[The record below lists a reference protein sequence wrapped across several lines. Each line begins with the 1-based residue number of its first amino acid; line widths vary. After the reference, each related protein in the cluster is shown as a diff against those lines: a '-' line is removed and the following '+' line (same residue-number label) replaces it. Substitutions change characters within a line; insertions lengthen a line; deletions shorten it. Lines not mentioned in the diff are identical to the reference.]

1 MKSLTLLA
9 PLLLC
14 VTLLCSSL
22 NVASD
27 SAAEALAILKWKAS
41 LQSQNHSVLLS
52 WNTSNN
58 PNTKT
63 SPCAWFGIH
72 CNHADSVTKINLTG
86 YGVKGT
92 LHLFPF
98 LSLPNLAELDLS
110 TNELYGII
118 PPKIS
123 QLSKL
128 TYLDLSFNQFSGKI
142 PPEISHLVHLQ
153 TLHLAGNQLN
163 GSIPREIG
171 QLKFLTGLAYRL
183 VSLLLYN
190 NSLSGPIPPEL
201 GNLRNLVE
209 VDLDTNR
216 QTGPI
221 PSTFGNLKKL
231 TVLHMFSNS
240 LSGPIPSEL
249 GNMESLSEISLYHNN
264 LSGLIPTSFGDL
276 RHLTLARLYGNQ
288 LSGPIP
294 VEIGNLNSLVDLE
307 LSENQLNGSIP
318 ASLGNL
324 SNLEILFLRD
334 NLLSGSIPNEIGNLM
349 KFSMLELDHNNLTGN
364 LPQGIYRGGSL
375 EYFTANDNQLTGP
388 IPQGLKNC
396 TRLKRVYLERNRLKG
411 NLSEDLGVYPNL
423 KFSELSDNE
432 FYGEV
437 SSNWGNNLSGKIP
450 AEIGNSRQ
458 IQRLDLSSNH
468 LVGEI
473 PKEIAKL
480 TSLLDLRLNGN
491 QLSGSVPLELGL
503 MSKLLYLDLSANQ
516 LSKSIPETIGNLFM
530 SFYLNL
536 SINQF
541 SQRIPIQVGKLT
553 RLVQLDL
560 SHNMLSGEIPG
571 EFQSLQSLE
580 TLNLSHNNLSG
591 EIPASLE
598 KLRGL
603 YTVDI
608 SYNELQAQELGWN
621 KGLCGNAR
629 GLPPCTPFS
638 KKGHNNN
645 KTVLVVMFSLLS
657 VSCLLNSSIA
667 LLFAF
672 KRKKDTDEERQSN
685 ASDEIFFSVT
695 PFNGRILY
703 KEIIRATKDFDAQYC
718 IGKGGYENVYKA
730 ELSSGDVVAVKKF
743 HPLHPGEMADQ
754 RQFLNEVR
762 ALIETRHRNIVKFY
776 GFCSSA
782 GHSFLV
788 YKYLERGSLAS
799 VLSKNEESKKL
810 DWNKRV
816 NIVKGVVNALSYLHH
831 DCSPPIVHR
840 DITSNNILLD
850 LEYEAH
856 LSDFGTAKLL
866 NPDSSNWSNIA
877 GTYGYIAPE
886 LSYTMQVTEKC
897 DVFSFGVLA
906 LELIV
911 GAYPGEFLSNLSILT
926 AESIPLNNVL
936 DQSLS
941 PPPPEV
947 VNKLIFILKLA
958 VSCLNI
964 NPKSRPTMHTVSQ
977 LVFDH
982 I

>member
-118 PPKIS
+118 PPKI
-123 QLSKL
+123 
-128 TYLDLSFNQFSGKI
+128 I
-142 PPEISHLVHLQ
+142 
-153 TLHLAGNQLN
+153 
-163 GSIPREIG
+163 
-171 QLKFLTGLAYRL
+171 
-183 VSLLLYN
+183 
-190 NSLSGPIPPEL
+190 
-201 GNLRNLVE
+201 
-209 VDLDTNR
+209 
-216 QTGPI
+216 
-221 PSTFGNLKKL
+221 
-231 TVLHMFSNS
+231 
-240 LSGPIPSEL
+240 
-249 GNMESLSEISLYHNN
+249 
-264 LSGLIPTSFGDL
+264 
-276 RHLTLARLYGNQ
+276 ARLYGNQ

-294 VEIGNLNSLVDLE
+294 EEIGNLNSLVDLE

-324 SNLEILFLRD
+324 SNLEILFLRN

-349 KFSMLELDHNNLTGN
+349 KLSMLELDHNNLTGN
-364 LPQGIYRGGSL
+364 LPQGICRGGSL

-423 KFSELSDNE
+423 KFIELSDNE

-437 SSNWGNNLSGKIP
+437 SSNWGLCRSLWSLSIARNNLSGKIP

-491 QLSGSVPLELGL
+491 QLSSSVPLELGL

-591 EIPASLE
+591 EIPTSLE

-603 YTVDI
+603 HTVDI
-608 SYNELQAQELGWN
+608 SYNELQGPIPNCQAFLNASAQELGWN

-718 IGKGGYENVYKA
+718 IGKGGYGNVYKA

-856 LSDFGTAKLL
+856 LSDFGTTKLL

-947 VNKLIFILKLA
+947 VNKLMFILKLA

>member
-1 MKSLTLLA
+1 MKL
-9 PLLLC
+9 
-14 VTLLCSSL
+14 
-22 NVASD
+22 
-27 SAAEALAILKWKAS
+27 
-41 LQSQNHSVLLS
+41 SV
-52 WNTSNN
+52 
-58 PNTKT
+58 
-63 SPCAWFGIH
+63 
-72 CNHADSVTKINLTG
+72 
-86 YGVKGT
+86 
-92 LHLFPF
+92 
-98 LSLPNLAELDLS
+98 
-110 TNELYGII
+110 
-118 PPKIS
+118 
-123 QLSKL
+123 
-128 TYLDLSFNQFSGKI
+128 
-142 PPEISHLVHLQ
+142 
-153 TLHLAGNQLN
+153 
-163 GSIPREIG
+163 
-171 QLKFLTGLAYRL
+171 
-183 VSLLLYN
+183 
-190 NSLSGPIPPEL
+190 
-201 GNLRNLVE
+201 
-209 VDLDTNR
+209 
-216 QTGPI
+216 
-221 PSTFGNLKKL
+221 
-231 TVLHMFSNS
+231 
-240 LSGPIPSEL
+240 
-249 GNMESLSEISLYHNN
+249 
-264 LSGLIPTSFGDL
+264 
-276 RHLTLARLYGNQ
+276 
-288 LSGPIP
+288 
-294 VEIGNLNSLVDLE
+294 
-307 LSENQLNGSIP
+307 
-318 ASLGNL
+318 
-324 SNLEILFLRD
+324 
-334 NLLSGSIPNEIGNLM
+334 
-349 KFSMLELDHNNLTGN
+349 LELDHNNLTGN
-364 LPQGIYRGGSL
+364 LPQGICRGGSL

-396 TRLKRVYLERNRLKG
+396 TSLKRVYLERNRLRG
-411 NLSEDLGVYPNL
+411 NISEDLGVYPNL
-423 KFSELSDNE
+423 KFIELSDNDL
-432 FYGEV
+432 YGEV
-437 SSNWGNNLSGKIP
+437 SPNWGLCRSLQSLSIARNNLSGKIP

-473 PKEIAKL
+473 PKKISKL
-480 TSLLDLRLNGN
+480 TSLLYLFLNGN

-516 LSKSIPETIGNLFM
+516 LSKSIPETIGNLSM

-536 SINQF
+536 SINRF

-553 RLVQLDL
+553 TLVQLDL

-591 EIPASLE
+591 EIPSSLE

-608 SYNELQAQELGWN
+608 SYNELQGPIPNCQAFLNASGRELGGN

-645 KTVLVVMFSLLS
+645 KTFLVVMFSLLS
-657 VSCLLNSSIA
+657 VSCLLISSIA

-685 ASDEIFFSVT
+685 ARDEIFFSVT
-695 PFNGRILY
+695 PLNGRKLY
-703 KEIIRATKDFDAQYC
+703 KEIIRATKDFEAQYC
-718 IGKGGYENVYKA
+718 IGKGGYGNVYKA

-743 HPLHPGEMADQ
+743 HPLHTGEMADQ

-762 ALIETRHRNIVKFY
+762 ALVETRHRNIVKFY

-799 VLSKNEESKKL
+799 VLSKNEESEKL

>member
-1 MKSLTLLA
+1 MDTSQISISVLKVQGLLHGGI
-9 PLLLC
+9 
-14 VTLLCSSL
+14 VR
-22 NVASD
+22 D
-27 SAAEALAILKWKAS
+27 DEAEALAILKWKAS
-41 LQSQNHSVLLS
+41 IQSQNHSVLLS

-92 LHLFPF
+92 LHSFPF
-98 LSLPNLAELDLS
+98 SSLPNLAELDLS
-110 TNELYGII
+110 INELYGII
-118 PPKIS
+118 PHNIR

-128 TYLDLSFNQFSGKI
+128 TYLDLSYNQFSGQI
-142 PPEISHLVHLQ
+142 PPEISRLVHLQ

-163 GSIPREIG
+163 GSIPQGLG
-171 QLKFLTGLAYRL
+171 QLKFLTDLALCSNKLNGSIPASLDKLSRL
-183 VSLLLYN
+183 LSLVLFD

-209 VDLDTNR
+209 VYLDTNR
-216 QTGPI
+216 LTGPI
-221 PSTFGNLKKL
+221 PFTFGNLRKL
-231 TVLHMFSNS
+231 SVLHMFNNS
-240 LSGPIPSEL
+240 LSGSIPFEL

-276 RHLTLARLYGNQ
+276 RHLTLAHLYENQ

-294 VEIGNLNSLVDLE
+294 EELGNLNSLVDLE

-318 ASLGNL
+318 ASLGSL
-324 SNLEILFLRD
+324 SNLEILHVRD
-334 NLLSGSIPNEIGNLM
+334 NRLSGSIPNEIGNLM
-349 KFSMLELDHNNLTGN
+349 KLIVLELDHNNLTGN
-364 LPQGIYRGGSL
+364 LPQGICRGGSL

-396 TRLKRVYLERNRLKG
+396 TTLKRVYLERNRLRG
-411 NLSEDLGVYPNL
+411 NISEDLGVYPNL
-423 KFSELSDNE
+423 TFIELSDNE
-432 FYGEV
+432 FFGEV
-437 SSNWGNNLSGKIP
+437 SSNWGLCRSLQSLSIARNNLSGTIP
-450 AEIGNSRQ
+450 AEIGKSRQ
-458 IQRLDLSSNH
+458 IHRLDLSSNH

-473 PKEIAKL
+473 PKKI
-480 TSLLDLRLNGN
+480 SNVNR
-491 QLSGSVPLELGL
+491 
-503 MSKLLYLDLSANQ
+503 
-516 LSKSIPETIGNLFM
+516 
-530 SFYLNL
+530 
-536 SINQF
+536 F

-553 RLVQLDL
+553 SLVQLDL

-571 EFQSLQSLE
+571 ELQSLRSLE
-580 TLNLSHNNLSG
+580 TLNLSHNNLPG
-591 EIPASLE
+591 EIPSSLE

-608 SYNELQAQELGWN
+608 SYNELQGPIPNCQAFLNASVQELEGN
-621 KGLCGNAR
+621 KGLCGNAS

-645 KTVLVVMFSLLS
+645 KTLLVVIFSLLS
-657 VSCLLNSSIA
+657 VSGLSISSIA
-667 LLFAF
+667 LFFAF
-672 KRKKDTDEERQSN
+672 KKRKKDADEGRQSN
-685 ASDEIFFSVT
+685 ASDEIFFSISF
-695 PFNGRILY
+695 FNGRKLY
-703 KEIIRATKDFDAQYC
+703 EEIIRATKDFDAQYC
-718 IGKGGYENVYKA
+718 IGKGGYGNVYKA

-743 HPLHPGEMADQ
+743 HLLHTSEMADQ

-762 ALIETRHRNIVKFY
+762 ALVETRHRNIVKFY

-799 VLSKNEESKKL
+799 VLRKNEESKKL

-816 NIVKGVVNALSYLHH
+816 NIVEGVVNALSYLHH
-831 DCSPPIVHR
+831 DCSPY
-840 DITSNNILLD
+840 ITSNNILLD
-850 LEYEAH
+850 LEYEAQV
-856 LSDFGTAKLL
+856 SDFGTAKLL

-897 DVFSFGVLA
+897 DVYSFGVLA
-906 LELIV
+906 LELIS
-911 GAYPGEFLSNLSILT
+911 GAYPSEFLSNLSILT

-936 DQSLS
+936 DQRLS
-941 PPPPEV
+941 PPLPEV
-947 VNKLIFILKLA
+947 VNKLVFILKLS
-958 VSCLNI
+958 VSCLDN

>member
-1 MKSLTLLA
+1 M
-9 PLLLC
+9 
-14 VTLLCSSL
+14 
-22 NVASD
+22 
-27 SAAEALAILKWKAS
+27 
-41 LQSQNHSVLLS
+41 
-52 WNTSNN
+52 
-58 PNTKT
+58 
-63 SPCAWFGIH
+63 F
-72 CNHADSVTKINLTG
+72 
-86 YGVKGT
+86 
-92 LHLFPF
+92 
-98 LSLPNLAELDLS
+98 
-110 TNELYGII
+110 
-118 PPKIS
+118 
-123 QLSKL
+123 
-128 TYLDLSFNQFSGKI
+128 
-142 PPEISHLVHLQ
+142 
-153 TLHLAGNQLN
+153 
-163 GSIPREIG
+163 
-171 QLKFLTGLAYRL
+171 
-183 VSLLLYN
+183 N
-190 NSLSGPIPPEL
+190 NSLSG
-201 GNLRNLVE
+201 
-209 VDLDTNR
+209 
-216 QTGPI
+216 
-221 PSTFGNLKKL
+221 S
-231 TVLHMFSNS
+231 
-240 LSGPIPSEL
+240 IPSEL

-276 RHLTLARLYGNQ
+276 RLLTLAHLYENQ

-294 VEIGNLNSLVDLE
+294 EEIGNLNSLVDLE

-334 NLLSGSIPNEIGNLM
+334 NRLSDSIPNEIGNLM
-349 KFSMLELDHNNLTGN
+349 KLIVLELDHNNLTGN
-364 LPQGIYRGGSL
+364 LPQGICRGGSL
-375 EYFTANDNQLTGP
+375 EYFTANENQLTGP

-396 TRLKRVYLERNRLKG
+396 TSLKRVYLERNRLRG
-411 NLSEDLGVYPNL
+411 NISEDLGVYPNL
-423 KFSELSDNE
+423 TFIALSDNE
-432 FYGEV
+432 LYGEV
-437 SSNWGNNLSGKIP
+437 SSNWGLCRSLQSLSIARNNLSGTIP

-473 PKEIAKL
+473 PKEIAML
-480 TSLLDLRLNGN
+480 ISLLDLRLNGN

-516 LSKSIPETIGNLFM
+516 LSKSIPETIGNLSM

-553 RLVQLDL
+553 KLVQLDL
-560 SHNMLSGEIPG
+560 RHNMLSGEIPG

-603 YTVDI
+603 HTVDI
-608 SYNELQAQELGWN
+608 SYNELQGPIPNCQAFLNASVQELGGN

-645 KTVLVVMFSLLS
+645 KTFLVVMFSLLS
-657 VSCLLNSSIA
+657 VSCLLISSIA

-695 PFNGRILY
+695 PFNGRKLFE
-703 KEIIRATKDFDAQYC
+703 EIIRATKDFDAQYC
-718 IGKGGYENVYKA
+718 IGKGGYGNVYKA

-743 HPLHPGEMADQ
+743 HPLHTGEMADQ

-762 ALIETRHRNIVKFY
+762 ALVETRHRNIVKFY

-866 NPDSSNWSNIA
+866 NPESSNWSNIA

-936 DQSLS
+936 DQILS
-941 PPPPEV
+941 PPSPEV
-947 VNKLIFILKLA
+947 VNKLVFILKLA

>member
-14 VTLLCSSL
+14 VTFLCSSL

-27 SAAEALAILKWKAS
+27 SAAAALAILKWKAS

-72 CNHADSVTKINLTG
+72 CNHADSVIKINLTG

-171 QLKFLTGLAYRL
+171 QLKFLTELALCSNKLNGCIPASLGKLSRL
-183 VSLLLYN
+183 LSLILFD

-209 VDLDTNR
+209 VYLDTNR
-216 QTGPI
+216 LTGPI

-231 TVLHMFSNS
+231 TVLQMFNNS

-264 LSGLIPTSFGDL
+264 VSGLIPTSFGDL
-276 RHLTLARLYGNQ
+276 RLLTLAHLYENQ

-294 VEIGNLNSLVDLE
+294 EEIGNLNSLVDLE

-334 NLLSGSIPNEIGNLM
+334 NRLSGSIPEEIGNLM
-349 KFSMLELDHNNLTGN
+349 KLTVLELDHNNLTGN
-364 LPQGIYRGGSL
+364 LPQGLCRGGSL

-396 TRLKRVYLERNRLKG
+396 TSLKRVYLERNRLRG
-411 NLSEDLGVYPNL
+411 NISEDLSVYPNL
-423 KFSELSDNE
+423 KFIELSDNE

-437 SSNWGNNLSGKIP
+437 SSNWGLCKSLEILSIARNNLSGAI
-450 AEIGNSRQ
+450 
-458 IQRLDLSSNH
+458 
-468 LVGEI
+468 
-473 PKEIAKL
+473 
-480 TSLLDLRLNGN
+480 
-491 QLSGSVPLELGL
+491 PLELGL

-516 LSKSIPETIGNLFM
+516 LSKSIPETIGNLSM

-541 SQRIPIQVGKLT
+541 SQNIPIQVGKLT
-553 RLVQLDL
+553 RLFHLDL

-571 EFQSLQSLE
+571 ELQSLQSLE

-591 EIPASLE
+591 EIPASFE
-598 KLRGL
+598 HLRGL

-608 SYNELQAQELGWN
+608 SFNELQGPIPNCQAFV
-621 KGLCGNAR
+621 NA
-629 GLPPCTPFS
+629 S
-638 KKGHNNN
+638 GHNNN
-645 KTVLVVMFSLLS
+645 KTLFVVIFPLLLVSGLS
-657 VSCLLNSSIA
+657 ISSIA

-685 ASDEIFFSVT
+685 ATDEIFFTVT

-718 IGKGGYENVYKA
+718 IGKAGYGNVYKA

-743 HPLHPGEMADQ
+743 HPLHTGEMADQ
-754 RQFLNEVR
+754 RQFLNKVR
-762 ALIETRHRNIVKFY
+762 ALVETRHRNIVKFY

-799 VLSKNEESKKL
+799 VLCNDEESKKL
-810 DWNKRV
+810 DWNKGV
-816 NIVKGVVNALSYLHH
+816 NIVKGVANALSYLHH

-856 LSDFGTAKLL
+856 LADSGTAKLL

-886 LSYTMQVTEKC
+886 LSYTMQVSEKC
-897 DVFSFGVLA
+897 DVFCFGVLA

-936 DQSLS
+936 DQRLA
-941 PPPPEV
+941 PPLPEV
-947 VNKLIFILKLA
+947 VNKLVLILKLA

-964 NPKSRPTMHTVSQ
+964 NSKSRPTMHTISQ
-977 LVFDH
+977 LLFDH
-982 I
+982 ILSHLRLFDLHLRYHLRNVWYLL

>member
-1 MKSLTLLA
+1 MESQPSKPKPFCFAFLEYFQQ
-9 PLLLC
+9 PKYQN
-14 VTLLCSSL
+14 
-22 NVASD
+22 NV
-27 SAAEALAILKWKAS
+27 I
-41 LQSQNHSVLLS
+41 
-52 WNTSNN
+52 
-58 PNTKT
+58 
-63 SPCAWFGIH
+63 
-72 CNHADSVTKINLTG
+72 KINLTG

-171 QLKFLTGLAYRL
+171 QLKFLTDLALCSNKLNGCIPASLGKLSRL

-209 VDLDTNR
+209 VYLDTNR
-216 QTGPI
+216 LTAPI

-231 TVLHMFSNS
+231 RVLQMFNNG

-276 RHLTLARLYGNQ
+276 RLLTLAHLYENQ

-294 VEIGNLNSLVDLE
+294 EEIGNLNSLVDLE

-334 NLLSGSIPNEIGNLM
+334 NRLSGSIPNEIGNLM
-349 KFSMLELDHNNLTGN
+349 KLSVLELDHNNLTGN
-364 LPQGIYRGGSL
+364 LPQGLCRGGSL

-396 TRLKRVYLERNRLKG
+396 TSLKRVYLERNRLRG
-411 NLSEDLGVYPNL
+411 NISEDL
-423 KFSELSDNE
+423 SILSIAR
-432 FYGEV
+432 
-437 SSNWGNNLSGKIP
+437 NNLSGAI
-450 AEIGNSRQ
+450 
-458 IQRLDLSSNH
+458 
-468 LVGEI
+468 
-473 PKEIAKL
+473 
-480 TSLLDLRLNGN
+480 
-491 QLSGSVPLELGL
+491 PLELGL

-516 LSKSIPETIGNLFM
+516 LSKPIPETTG
-530 SFYLNL
+530 YL
-536 SINQF
+536 SIQN
-541 SQRIPIQVGKLT
+541 IPIQVGKLT
-553 RLVQLDL
+553 RLFHLDL

-571 EFQSLQSLE
+571 ELQTSLE
-580 TLNLSHNNLSG
+580 H
-591 EIPASLE
+591 
-598 KLRGL
+598 LRGL

-608 SYNELQAQELGWN
+608 SYNELQGPIPNCQAFL
-621 KGLCGNAR
+621 NA
-629 GLPPCTPFS
+629 S
-638 KKGHNNN
+638 KGHNNN
-645 KTVLVVMFSLLS
+645 KTLFVVMFPLLL
-657 VSCLLNSSIA
+657 VSGLSISSIA

-672 KRKKDTDEERQSN
+672 KKRKIDTDEERQSN

-695 PFNGRILY
+695 PLNGRILY
-703 KEIIRATKDFDAQYC
+703 EEIIRATKDFDAQYC
-718 IGKGGYENVYKA
+718 IGKGGYGNVYKA
-730 ELSSGDVVAVKKF
+730 EPSSGDVVAVKKF
-743 HPLHPGEMADQ
+743 HALHTGEMADQ
-754 RQFLNEVR
+754 RQFLNGVR
-762 ALIETRHRNIVKFY
+762 ALVEPRHKYCR
-776 GFCSSA
+776 
-782 GHSFLV
+782 SFLV

-799 VLSKNEESKKL
+799 VLCNDEECKKL

-831 DCSPPIVHR
+831 DCSPSIVHR
-840 DITSNNILLD
+840 DITSNNILLG
-850 LEYEAH
+850 LEYEVH

-866 NPDSSNWSNIA
+866 NPESSNWSNIA
-877 GTYGYIAPE
+877 GTNGYIAPE
-886 LSYTMQVTEKC
+886 LSYTMQVSEKC

-911 GAYPGEFLSNLSILT
+911 RAYPGEFLSNLSILT

-936 DQSLS
+936 DQRLA
-941 PPPPEV
+941 PPLPEV
-947 VNKLIFILKLA
+947 VNKLVLILKLA

-964 NPKSRPTMHTVSQ
+964 NSKSRPTMHTVSQ
-977 LVFDH
+977 LLFDH

>member
-1 MKSLTLLA
+1 MKSFTVLA

-14 VTLLCSSL
+14 VTLLFSSF
-22 NVASD
+22 NDASD

-41 LQSQNHSVLLS
+41 IQSQNHSVLLS

-72 CNHADSVTKINLTG
+72 CNHADSVTKINLIG

-92 LHLFPF
+92 LHSFPF
-98 LSLPNLAELDLS
+98 SSLPNLAELDLS
-110 TNELYGII
+110 INELYGII
-118 PPKIS
+118 PHNIR

-128 TYLDLSFNQFSGKI
+128 TYLDLSYNQ
-142 PPEISHLVHLQ
+142 
-153 TLHLAGNQLN
+153 
-163 GSIPREIG
+163 
-171 QLKFLTGLAYRL
+171 
-183 VSLLLYN
+183 
-190 NSLSGPIPPEL
+190 
-201 GNLRNLVE
+201 
-209 VDLDTNR
+209 
-216 QTGPI
+216 
-221 PSTFGNLKKL
+221 
-231 TVLHMFSNS
+231 
-240 LSGPIPSEL
+240 
-249 GNMESLSEISLYHNN
+249 
-264 LSGLIPTSFGDL
+264 
-276 RHLTLARLYGNQ
+276 HLTLAHLYENQ

-294 VEIGNLNSLVDLE
+294 EELGNLNSLVDLE

-318 ASLGNL
+318 ASLGSL
-324 SNLEILFLRD
+324 SNLEILHVRD
-334 NLLSGSIPNEIGNLM
+334 NRLSGSIPNEIGNLM
-349 KFSMLELDHNNLTGN
+349 KLIVLELDHNNLTGN
-364 LPQGIYRGGSL
+364 LPQGICRGGSL

-396 TRLKRVYLERNRLKG
+396 TTLKRVYLERNRLRG
-411 NLSEDLGVYPNL
+411 NISEDLGVYPNL
-423 KFSELSDNE
+423 TFIELSDNE
-432 FYGEV
+432 LFGEV
-437 SSNWGNNLSGKIP
+437 SSNWGLCRSLQSLSIARNNLSGTIP

-458 IQRLDLSSNH
+458 IHRLDLSSNH

-473 PKEIAKL
+473 PKKISKL
-480 TSLLDLRLNGN
+480 TSLLYLYLNGN
-491 QLSGSVPLELGL
+491 KLSGSLPLELGL

-516 LSKSIPETIGNLFM
+516 LSNFIPETIGNLSM
-530 SFYLNL
+530 SFYLNF
-536 SINQF
+536 SVNRF

-553 RLVQLDL
+553 SLVQLDL

-571 EFQSLQSLE
+571 ELQSLRSLE

-591 EIPASLE
+591 EIPSSLE

-608 SYNELQAQELGWN
+608 SYNELQGPIPNCQAFLNASVQELEGN
-621 KGLCGNAR
+621 KGLCGNAS

-645 KTVLVVMFSLLS
+645 KTLLVVIFSLLS
-657 VSCLLNSSIA
+657 VSGLSISSIA
-667 LLFAF
+667 LFFAF
-672 KRKKDTDEERQSN
+672 KKRKKDADEGRQSN
-685 ASDEIFFSVT
+685 ASDEIFFSISF
-695 PFNGRILY
+695 FNGRKLY
-703 KEIIRATKDFDAQYC
+703 EEIIRATKDFDAQYC
-718 IGKGGYENVYKA
+718 IGKGGYGNVYKA

-743 HPLHPGEMADQ
+743 HLLHTSEMADQ

-762 ALIETRHRNIVKFY
+762 ALVETRHRNIVKFY

-799 VLSKNEESKKL
+799 VLRKNEESKKL

-816 NIVKGVVNALSYLHH
+816 NIVEGVVNALSYLHH

-897 DVFSFGVLA
+897 DVYSFGVLA
-906 LELIV
+906 LELIS
-911 GAYPGEFLSNLSILT
+911 GAYSGEFLSNLSILT

-936 DQSLS
+936 DQRLS
-941 PPPPEV
+941 PPLPEV
-947 VNKLIFILKLA
+947 VNKLVFILKLS
-958 VSCLNI
+958 VSCLDN